1 MSGDDSVFES
11 IYCNTCNDTLVD
23 PFFGDPCP
31 DCQSEPIERKERLLQ
46 LLFANKSLFGQM
58 IAEIEANSVTTDEL
72 KNLKAHGLID
82 TEDRKDIYSDKR
94 VYHQSKIIN
103 DYRENPSRLRH

>member
-1 MSGDDSVFES
+1 MAHIHS
-11 IYCNTCNDTLVD
+11 
-23 PFFGDPCP
+23 
-31 DCQSEPIERKERLLQ
+31 LQ
-46 LLFANKSLFGQM
+46 F
-58 IAEIEANSVTTDEL
+58 TTDEL

>member
-72 KNLKAHGLID
+72 KNQFDFIKSEIFFNVIVMKFFNFNH
-82 TEDRKDIYSDKR
+82 
-94 VYHQSKIIN
+94 
-103 DYRENPSRLRH
+103 